1 MQLNDWRNVIDP
13 IYLPAEPE
21 GKGKPL
27 ALGSAG
33 LCYFEYRCANFGG
46 SAGSL
51 RNAAPGGTQYVFC
64 SSDDPDGRYHSP

>member
-27 ALGSAG
+27 ALESAG
-33 LCYFEYRCANFGG
+33 LCYFEHSCAVFRG
-46 SAGSL
+46 SVDLL
-51 RNAAPGGTQYVFC
+51 RNAAPGST
-64 SSDDPDGRYHSP
+64 